1 MTVLKVSDISKTFR
15 DKSSDKDK
23 LKDYSPII
31 KQFKK
36 LTIKKEYK
44 KALENVSFEVKKGEI
59 FGLLGPNGAGKTTL
73 IKIMS
78 GLMESNSGKVTLL
91 DENIPPDVEK
101 IKKDFNVVFSRG
113 AMFWHLSGKDNLE
126 LYSEIYEVPN
136 KEEKIQKYLD
146 FFELDDK
153 KNGYVDMWSTGE
165 HMRLKLAKSLL
176 NDPKILFLDEPSL
189 GLDHKIALK
198 VRDFLKKL
206 NKEKGTTMLLTTHF
220 MEEADYLCDRVA
232 IIDKGKIVRI
242 DKPRKLKEELRE
254 SGVVEFRLEDFKN
267 ELIEKL
273 VKKDY
278 VEDARF
284 IEEEGK
290 IRVILEDL
298 LYSDK
303 LIGHIKKNYKILE
316 FNTDEPTLGDV
327 FIHLTGKKLED
338 RE

>member
-91 DENIPPDVEK
+91 DENIPSNVEK

-146 FFELDDK
+146 FFELNDK

-242 DKPRKLKEELRE
+242 DKPRRLKEELRE

-278 VEDARF
+278 IEDARF

-298 LYSDK
+298 HYSDK